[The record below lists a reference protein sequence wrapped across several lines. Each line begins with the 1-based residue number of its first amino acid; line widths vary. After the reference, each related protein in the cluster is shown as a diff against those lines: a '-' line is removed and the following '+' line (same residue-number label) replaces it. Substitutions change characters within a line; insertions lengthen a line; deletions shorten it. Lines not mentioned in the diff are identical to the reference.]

1 MRRMAAIRPTKFS
14 ISLVLNVLDPLDQE
28 EEDGEN
34 HDCDADV
41 QQVLHFEAPREAGLP
56 GELGVPGARALVPG
70 PGSGGLRIRV
80 PAAVPHRGGLV
91 RDSGAPER
99 INGNAAQ
106 QRFALVLTGRKQLLA
121 GS

>member
-1 MRRMAAIRPTKFS
+1 MAAIRPTKFS

-56 GELGVPGARALVPG
+56 GELGVS
-70 PGSGGLRIRV
+70 PGSGMSARPGIQVLADPRPCRR
-80 PAAVPHRGGLV
+80 AAP
-91 RDSGAPER
+91 
-99 INGNAAQ
+99 
-106 QRFALVLTGRKQLLA
+106 
-121 GS
+121 